1 MLRRLFIGFLL
12 ICDLCCVA
20 AVSTAV
26 DEQRRGAD
34 AASVKPRNSSQL
46 PPGAVRSVPSAK
58 PTRYIEHLPVKNRNA
73 LQKQT
78 LAAAQGIRVYRGCIK
93 KLNVFKS
100 LFYKADY
107 GLYQGDK
114 WIACLKTDNILV
126 QEHLK
131 NFLGTVVTIK
141 GMPEY
146 INKDPFLV
154 ICVKEIYGEGR

>member
-1 MLRRLFIGFLL
+1 MLRCLFVGFLL
-12 ICDLCCVA
+12 ICDLCVG
-20 AVSTAV
+20 AVPTSV
-26 DEQRRGAD
+26 NEQRRGVE
-34 AASVKPRNSSQL
+34 AAAVKPRNPSQPL
-46 PPGAVRSVPSAK
+46 PRTERPVPSTK

-93 KLNVFKS
+93 KLNIFKS

-107 GLYQGDK
+107 GLYQGEK
-114 WIACLKTDNILV
+114 WIACLKTDNVLV

-131 NFLGTVVTIK
+131 SFLGTVVTVR